1 MSLLL
6 EGFTI
11 ISFGKEEKHSST
23 YPQWSAV
30 AIQLAVVPGL
40 HISPVVLI
48 EVGQAVIHEDIALRG
63 ETDGETVTHIQTVKS
78 QERKTHTSVN
88 LPFEV
93 LHHWWHF
100 HFGGHGGHENAEWA
114 GNCKLRAKCAV
125 LKRSI
130 KFSGNLPW
138 EAVQLET
145 RTQGCSAVYFQT
157 RTIDGGNVPRN
168 PLMCLSLG
176 LKIDPNGYL
185 VAARRLTIFFLPIL

>member
-11 ISFGKEEKHSST
+11 ISFGKDEEHST
-23 YPQWSAV
+23 AYPQWSAV

-114 GNCKLRAKCAV
+114 GNCKLRAKCV
-125 LKRSI
+125 FSRDLWSFLVIYRERLCNSRPGLKD
-130 KFSGNLPW
+130 
-138 EAVQLET
+138 VQLYIFRLE
-145 RTQGCSAVYFQT
+145 RSMV
-157 RTIDGGNVPRN
+157 V
-168 PLMCLSLG
+168 MCH
-176 LKIDPNGYL
+176 
-185 VAARRLTIFFLPIL
+185 AIL